1 MTSVVYYTTHFIIIY
16 MLLRSLYF
24 IIGAKK
30 VTKGFDFWVTI
41 VTLISGLT
49 HLLLELEDLYLI
61 SNRFPLGTLFW
72 LGAAQ
77 VIYLQSKKRSSKSC
91 NIKDAVF
98 KIRK

>member
-1 MTSVVYYTTHFIIIY
+1 MTDIVYYITHFIIIY

-30 VTKGFDFWVTI
+30 VTRGFDFWVI
-41 VTLISGLT
+41 IATLLSGLT
-49 HLLLELEDLYLI
+49 HLLLELNELHLI

-77 VIYLQSKKRSSKSC
+77 VIYIQSKKR
-91 NIKDAVF
+91 AV
-98 KIRK
+98 KATKK

>member
-1 MTSVVYYTTHFIIIY
+1 

-30 VTKGFDFWVTI
+30 VTRGFDFWVI
-41 VTLISGLT
+41 IATLLSGLT
-49 HLLLELEDLYLI
+49 HLLLELKDLHLI

-77 VIYLQSKKRSSKSC
+77 VIYLQSKKKRAVKATKKITC
-91 NIKDAVF
+91 EKYIKHNE
-98 KIRK
+98 RKT